1 MNNFNNLTEH
11 IKRLILTDTRVEHVR
26 YVTGAYRHVHNNLIE
41 GCNAFIIRF
50 KPEYQEK
57 NFIIIL
63 DNSTKNYRLFELKD
77 FLHRFRT
84 YSLINFNND
93 IQFEDL
99 EHSSYKNLLDNLIFK
114 VVDFKKSSELFKYTN
129 VKQSMVGKQFVI
141 TKVQTNYVCKE
152 TGETQT
158 IAEVY
163 NPEINKSLKFV
174 ASDLELV
181 EPNFIQLF
189 KGYSLPKITKIAVG
203 SKVNIINP
211 GRLPLN
217 VKTDYVVSDIRK
229 VSSTTYCQIK
239 SKNYLFMI
247 DQKNLKLL

>member
-11 IKRLILTDTRVEHVR
+11 IKRLILTDTRVEYVR
-26 YVTGAYRHVHNNLIE
+26 YATGAYRHIHNSLIQ
-41 GCNAFIIRF
+41 GYNAFIIRF

-77 FLHRFRT
+77 FIHRFRT
-84 YSLINFNND
+84 DSLINFNNT
-93 IQFEDL
+93 IQFAHL
-99 EHSSYKNLLDNLIFK
+99 ELSGYKNLLDNLIFK
-114 VVDFKKSSELFKYTN
+114 VIDFKKSSELFKYTN

-141 TKVQTNYVCKE
+141 TKVLTNYVCKE

-189 KGYSLPKITKIAVG
+189 KGYSLPKITKIVIG

>member
-1 MNNFNNLTEH
+1 MNNFNKLTEH
-11 IKRLILTDTRVEHVR
+11 IKRLILTDTRIEFVR
-26 YVTGAYRHVHNNLIE
+26 YTTGAYRHIHNSLIE
-41 GCNAFIIRF
+41 GYSAFIIRF

-77 FLHRFRT
+77 FLHRLRAD
-84 YSLINFNND
+84 SLINFNVA
-93 IQFEDL
+93 IQFAHL
-99 EHSSYKNLLDNLIFK
+99 ELSGYKNLLDNLIFK

-189 KGYSLPKITKIAVG
+189 KGYSLPKINKIVVG